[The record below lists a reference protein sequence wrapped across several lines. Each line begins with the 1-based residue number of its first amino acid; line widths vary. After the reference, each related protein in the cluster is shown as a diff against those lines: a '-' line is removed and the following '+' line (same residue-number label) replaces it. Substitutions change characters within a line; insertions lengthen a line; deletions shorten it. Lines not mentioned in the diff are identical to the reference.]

1 MTGAISP
8 VRSSVTVSALQ
19 AATTAKI
26 DKRLSRLSDLEKS
39 LQANTSMS
47 SSERQKLEDGLEQQ
61 VKGLTALRD
70 KVGTE
75 TTKAGLWADAHSMV
89 VDYRVFKVDTPQVR
103 LSERVGNEQQR
114 LNGLENRLGTA
125 TSGSGAAAPT
135 AGVSA
140 ATTALAAAKADLDG
154 DSDAL
159 AALTPQDYK
168 DSMFAKFVAAVKDA
182 NTQLGSAQ
190 SVLAKL

>member
-61 VKGLTALRD
+61 
-70 KVGTE
+70 
-75 TTKAGLWADAHSMV
+75 
-89 VDYRVFKVDTPQVR
+89 
-103 LSERVGNEQQR
+103 R
-114 LNGLENRLGTA
+114 LNGLENRLGTE

-135 AGVSA
+135 AGVST